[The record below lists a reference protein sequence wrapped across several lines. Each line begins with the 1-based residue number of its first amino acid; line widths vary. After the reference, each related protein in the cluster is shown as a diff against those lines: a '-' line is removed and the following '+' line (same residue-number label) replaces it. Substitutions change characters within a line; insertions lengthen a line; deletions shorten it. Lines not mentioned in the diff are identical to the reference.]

1 MSKIK
6 KQQRAGARLLLMALI
21 LLSAC
26 AMPAEAPWLTA
37 LRPWYEALPSY
48 AGSAS
53 VEVND
58 GRPFF
63 TEEEIT
69 DEAFECYS
77 ELDRLGRCGPAFA
90 NLCRE
95 LMPTQEGG
103 GIGSVKPSGW
113 HTVKYDCIAD
123 RYLYNRCHLIGFQL
137 AGETANERNLI
148 TGTRYMNVE
157 GMLPWE
163 NQVAEYVRETGNHV
177 LYRVTPYFEGEN
189 LVASGVFM
197 EAYSVEDGGAGICFN
212 VYCYNVQPGVLIDYG
227 TGDSEEDENWQPPQK
242 TAAGYEYVLN
252 QNTKRFHVPDCASV
266 QDMSEN
272 NRQSLINRF

>member
-1 MSKIK
+1 M
-6 KQQRAGARLLLMALI
+6 
-21 LLSAC
+21 
-26 AMPAEAPWLTA
+26 
-37 LRPWYEALPSY
+37 
-48 AGSAS
+48 
-53 VEVND
+53 
-58 GRPFF
+58 
-63 TEEEIT
+63 
-69 DEAFECYS
+69 
-77 ELDRLGRCGPAFA
+77 
-90 NLCRE
+90 
-95 LMPTQEGG
+95 
-103 GIGSVKPSGW
+103 
-113 HTVKYDCIAD
+113 KYDCIAD

-227 TGDSEEDENWQPPQK
+227 TGDSEEDESWQPPQE

-266 QDMSEN
+266 QDMSEK
-272 NRQSLINRF
+272 NREYYFGDREELIERGYIPCGRCRP